1 MCPGLATP
9 PPTPQAG
16 DAAEPGGRGG
26 LGLGGGPV
34 TGPELRAQPLRLREL
49 AGPDS
54 RRREAWYSRTLQSFK
69 VVSDFKAQRREDG
82 LPGWQRPSVLC
93 FPWSPSPSGSPSL
106 TVCLI
111 GTRSKVI
118 LPFPGPEL
126 PSKCA
131 APATWGH
138 LRTRPW
144 NSRPAHRVLGA
155 GGASRIPDA
164 RGWRPVP
171 GTRPF
176 ALQMKDTACWQSPAP
191 WPCGRSEPTCVSA
204 ALHQDL
210 CSSHIPPADHTR
222 L

>member
-1 MCPGLATP
+1 M
-9 PPTPQAG
+9 
-16 DAAEPGGRGG
+16 
-26 LGLGGGPV
+26 GGGPV
-34 TGPELRAQPLRLREL
+34 TGPELWAQPLRLREL
-49 AGPDS
+49 AGHRSASWPDS

-69 VVSDFKAQRREDG
+69 VISDFKAQRREDG

-93 FPWSPSPSGSPSL
+93 FLWSSSPSGSPSL

-155 GGASRIPDA
+155 GDASRIPDA

-171 GTRPF
+171 GTGPF
-176 ALQMKDTACWQSPAP
+176 ALQMKDTARW
-191 WPCGRSEPTCVSA
+191 
-204 ALHQDL
+204 
-210 CSSHIPPADHTR
+210 
-222 L
+222 